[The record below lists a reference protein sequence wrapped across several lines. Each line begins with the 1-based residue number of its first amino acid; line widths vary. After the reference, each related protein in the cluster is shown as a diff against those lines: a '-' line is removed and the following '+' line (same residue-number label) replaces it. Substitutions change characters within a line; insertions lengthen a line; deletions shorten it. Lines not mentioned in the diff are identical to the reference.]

1 MSCYMISFPLI
12 EMDSSLW
19 AHECLCF
26 NFILVPNS
34 HFPLYTF
41 KELYTFIS
49 TIFEDKL
56 NGFKEL
62 NNAGQSNQ
70 LGFYIVVIS
79 IIIIFLSKI
88 SVLLSFVIITEKI
101 FTCLFSIVLLSLSI
115 SKLWKNPSVI
125 ACQQKQLDLQ

>member
-1 MSCYMISFPLI
+1 MISFPLI
-12 EMDSSLW
+12 KMDSSLS

-26 NFILVPNS
+26 NFILVSNS
-34 HFPLYTF
+34 HFLLYTF

-49 TIFEDKL
+49 IIFEDKL

-115 SKLWKNPSVI
+115 SKL
-125 ACQQKQLDLQ
+125 